1 MLRGTQPIRRPL
13 PEQTLV
19 TLLSQCY
26 TTPRCARATARRS
39 LSALHSRRP
48 RADQSSLRT
57 LQTFPPL
64 SVRNWHS
71 GNPND
76 KPTSIAVLG
85 GGITGLTAA
94 YDLSRSHPNI
104 HITLYESS
112 NALGG
117 WVESSQHT
125 VRKGTVVFEGGPRTL
140 RPHTVNGMLTLQL
153 AKTLGLEDKILITP
167 KSSAAASNRYIY
179 YPDHLVKMPGPGQ
192 DFYEILWSLMT
203 EKVFKGV
210 ISGALFE
217 HRREGSIPKD
227 ESIGSFLE
235 RRFGTTELADNIVS
249 AVLHGIYAGDI
260 YQLSAESLM
269 GGLRA
274 REQIYGSV
282 TKAAAE
288 QASIFFKTKR
298 AVGLMQKHEAGLRA
312 NLARN
317 RHSLARWEE
326 MRQASVYS
334 FEGGIQTFTDALEE
348 QFCIAPGKNT
358 TIKTDTRVE
367 KMVRDDKTGGV
378 KVGLSLLCFS
388 ASF

>member
-1 MLRGTQPIRRPL
+1 MLRGTHPIRRPL
-13 PEQTLV
+13 PEQTLT

-26 TTPRCARATARRS
+26 TKPACVGAASRRN
-39 LSALHSRRP
+39 LSALHNRRP
-48 RADQSSLRT
+48 LAKQSSLRT
-57 LQTFPPL
+57 VRTTTPL
-64 SVRNWHS
+64 SLRSWHS

-104 HITLYESS
+104 PITLYEGSS
-112 NALGG
+112 VLGG
-117 WVESSQHT
+117 WVESSQHS
-125 VRKGTVVFEGGPRTL
+125 VQKGTVVFEGGPRTL

-153 AKTLGLEDKILITP
+153 AKTLGLEDQILITP

-192 DFYEILWSLMT
+192 DFYEVLWGLLT

-235 RRFGTTELADNIVS
+235 RRFGTKKLADNIVS

-288 QASIFFKTKR
+288 QASIFLKTKR

-317 RHSLARWEE
+317 RHSLARWGE

-334 FEGGIQTFTDALEE
+334 FEGGIQTFTDALKE
-348 QFCIAPGKNT
+348 QFRNAPGKNT
-358 TIKTDTRVE
+358 TIKTDTRAE
-367 KMVRDDKTGGV
+367 KMVRDDETGGV
-378 KVGLSLLCFS
+378 KVGLALLCHS
-388 ASF
+388 ALF